1 MQQKIQL
8 RKKYFNL
15 RKRKYYNVDKNFFLP
30 LLKLIKLRSKKK
42 FIKIA
47 LYYPSNVELNI
58 LKLLELNNISSQD
71 ILLPVIDKNSLMK
84 FFSWKKNDVL
94 FVNKFGMLEPAKT
107 QAKIPDIML
116 KPILAFDK
124 RKYRLGYGKGFYDRY
139 LNKYL
144 KQFKNIIT
152 VGVAF
157 SFQRHHK
164 LPISQS
170 DVKLNFIITEKGIS

>member
-30 LLKLIKLRSKKK
+30 LLKLIKLRLKKK

-47 LYYPSNVELNI
+47 LYYPSNFELNI
-58 LKLLELNNISSQD
+58 LKLLELNDISSQD

-107 QAKIPDIML
+107 KAKIPDIML
-116 KPILAFDK
+116 IPILAYDK

-139 LNKYL
+139 LNKCL

-164 LPISQS
+164 LPNSQS
-170 DVKLNFIITEKGIS
+170 DVKLNFIITEKGIF